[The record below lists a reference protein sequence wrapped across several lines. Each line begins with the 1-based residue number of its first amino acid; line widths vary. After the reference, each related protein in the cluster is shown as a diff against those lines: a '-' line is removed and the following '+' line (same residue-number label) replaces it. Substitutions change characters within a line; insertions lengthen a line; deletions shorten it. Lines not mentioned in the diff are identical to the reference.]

1 MYHIMFVKSMFVVI
15 RVRLMF
21 TEPKMR
27 MSNGRQITK
36 QQINRKELCV
46 MKKQIF
52 AKMAAAVII
61 LGTVAGCGQTQ
72 KGVSIT
78 IGNWPT
84 KEQSGYETVQ
94 KNLDMFKSKHSDW
107 KVKTSEYVYDTK
119 SFTTMAAGGR
129 LPTVWA
135 APFTEIDLI
144 SKAGYCADISKNIK
158 EMGMDK
164 IINPDLLKLVTGK
177 NGEIWGLPHNAY
189 AQGLTINKKLFKEAG
204 LVNEDGSVKIPQDYD
219 ELAEFAGIVRE
230 KTGQAGFVIPT
241 MNNQGG
247 WNFMNIAWSYG
258 TEFMKQKSD
267 GTWKAT
273 FDSDEFK
280 NSLKW
285 LYDMKWKYNAFPED
299 TFIDHSKRMQY
310 IGTYQ
315 AAMTIAAPVE
325 QTLVTK
331 YDMDKDDIVCTR
343 LPKGPAGRFAQTGGA
358 VEFFNAK
365 ESQENI
371 NAALTWYKE
380 GSFALEIT
388 PEQLEKSE
396 NSIKS
401 SLESGRIVLPKSA
414 FPDFVNRKGEEKL
427 NALYEKYSNID
438 KANYADYYSFEDVTL
453 KAEEP
458 VCCQQLYATIDGI
471 IQEILTKKDVNIDN
485 LVKTAANDFQNNY
498 LNNEK

>member
-1 MYHIMFVKSMFVVI
+1 
-15 RVRLMF
+15 
-21 TEPKMR
+21 
-27 MSNGRQITK
+27 
-36 QQINRKELCV
+36 

-52 AKMAAAVII
+52 AKIAAV
-61 LGTVAGCGQTQ
+61 LLAVGAAAGCGQTQ
-72 KGVSIT
+72 TGVSIT
-78 IGNWPT
+78 IGNWPS
-84 KEQSGYETVQ
+84 KEQSGYEVSQ
-94 KNLDMFKSKHSDW
+94 RNLEIFKNKHPDW
-107 KVKTSEYVYDTK
+107 KVDTKEYVYDTK
-119 SFTTMAAGGR
+119 SFTTIAAGGR

-144 SKAGYCADISKNIK
+144 SKGGYCADISENIK
-158 EMGMDK
+158 EMGIDK
-164 IINPDLLKLVTGK
+164 IINPDLLKLVTGE

-189 AQGLTINKKLFKEAG
+189 AQGLTINKKLFREAR
-204 LVNEDGSVKIPQDYD
+204 LVNEDGTVKIPEDYN
-219 ELAEFAGIVRE
+219 ELAEFAGIIRE
-230 KTGQAGFVIPT
+230 KTGKAGFVIPT

-247 WNFMNIAWSYG
+247 WNFINIAWSYG
-258 TEFMKQKSD
+258 TEFMKQDSD
-267 GTWKAT
+267 GKWIAT

-299 TFIDHSKRMQY
+299 TFIDHNKRMQY
-310 IGTYQ
+310 LGTYQ

-325 QTLVTK
+325 QSLVTQ
-331 YDMDKDDIVCTR
+331 YDMDKDDIACTR

-388 PEQLEKSE
+388 PEQVEKSE
-396 NSIKS
+396 ANLKS
-401 SLESGRIVLPKSA
+401 LLESGRIVLPKLA
-414 FPDFVNRKGEEKL
+414 FPDFINRKGEEQL
-427 NALYEKYSNID
+427 DALYEKYSNVD
-438 KANYADYYSFEDVTL
+438 YENYKDYYSFEDVTL

-458 VCCQQLYATIDGI
+458 VCCQQLYAAIDGI
-471 IQEILTKKDVNIDN
+471 MQEILTRKDVDIDS
-485 LVKTAANDFQNNY
+485 LVKSAVNDFQNNY